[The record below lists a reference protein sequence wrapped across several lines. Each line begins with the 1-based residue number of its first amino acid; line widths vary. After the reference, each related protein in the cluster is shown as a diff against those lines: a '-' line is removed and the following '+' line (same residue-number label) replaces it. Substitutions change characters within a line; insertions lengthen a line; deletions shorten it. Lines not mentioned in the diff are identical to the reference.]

1 MTLRVNGKAIPEQ
14 AVLSELKRLMDFYG
28 RHMSRDELGRHAEE
42 LYRRARE
49 HAVGTQ
55 LLIEEVARR
64 HVEAPDADVERA
76 LAEMVGKIGGEA
88 KLDEA
93 LARQGLTREQFRASI
108 RMGRQLDALVG
119 RITSGVPEVTEQ
131 EVLKYHEEHPDRYV
145 TPERAEVRHILV
157 RPATG
162 SEADKDTARACLL
175 GIRQRVLEGEDF
187 AELAAAH
194 SECPSGKEAGGNLG
208 WITRGTAVP
217 EFDKAVF
224 EDLEPGELSDPVETA
239 LGLHLI
245 EKQESA
251 DVEPVSFDEV
261 KERIRELMLHERRGE
276 ALSAYVEKL
285 RAKAVIEEE
294 SEEDRARWEQVF
306 DSFLDG
312 HAPN

>member
-14 AVLSELKRLMDFYG
+14 AVLSELKRLMEFYG
-28 RHMSRDELGRHAEE
+28 RHMTRDELGRNAAE

-64 HVEAPDADVERA
+64 HIEVPDADVDRS
-76 LAEMVGKIGGEA
+76 LAGLVGKIGGEA

-93 LARQGLTREQFRASI
+93 LAQQGLTRDQFRASI
-108 RMGRQLDALVG
+108 RMGRQLDALVA
-119 RITSGVPEVTEQ
+119 RITSGVPEVSEQ
-131 EVLKYHEEHPDRYV
+131 EALQYYEEHPDRYV
-145 TPERAEVRHILV
+145 TPERAEVRHILI
-157 RPATG
+157 RPATDA
-162 SEADKDTARACLL
+162 EADKATARSRLL
-175 GIRQRVLEGEDF
+175 ALRQQVLEGEDF
-187 AELAAAH
+187 ADLAAAH
-194 SECPSGKEAGGNLG
+194 SECPSGKEAGGSLG
-208 WITRGTAVP
+208 WIVRGTTVP

-224 EDLEPGELSDPVETA
+224 DELEAGELSEPVETA

-245 EKQESA
+245 EKQEAA
-251 DVEPVSFDEV
+251 DVEPASFDEV
-261 KERIRELMLHERRGE
+261 KERIRELMLHERRGQ

-285 RAKAVIEEE
+285 RAQAAIEDE

-312 HAPN
+312 RAPN